1 MNATSRGMCGAAR
14 AADSGD
20 GRSRCEMAAWHVMV
34 GGWGLESSGR
44 VRAGR
49 RAGSGTG
56 GARKGLGAR
65 GLRGTLQ
72 CGGWRGGEGV
82 AGSPV
87 KHASRDGGRSA
98 EISVSRRGVRVA
110 AISGREI
117 VARSVEHAALV
128 CGDHILD
135 VDERVLI
142 AGEWV
147 SRRRGRISRGMHL
160 GHISADDSPRRR
172 ASRRA
177 RVCW

>member
-1 MNATSRGMCGAAR
+1 MKATTSRL
-14 AADSGD
+14 
-20 GRSRCEMAAWHVMV
+20 AWHAWRGRLWRWPIPMRD
-34 GGWGLESSGR
+34 GGVAREGWRLGPRKLGP
-44 VRAGR
+44 GTR
-49 RAGSGTG
+49 RAEGGEWDG

-98 EISVSRRGVRVA
+98 GIGVSRRGVRVA

-142 AGEWV
+142 AGECV

-160 GHISADDSPRRR
+160 GHISVDDSPRRR